1 MSQKKVFLVLCHS
14 GCLTASGSGT
24 AWAMK
29 FTPREK
35 VPYIPDLFWLKIHP
49 EQVPALS
56 DSDAS
61 EAVPLGKLVLNV
73 PVSE

>member
-1 MSQKKVFLVLCHS
+1 MSQEKIFLVLCHS

-24 AWAMK
+24 AWTMK

-35 VPYIPDLFWLKIHP
+35 VPYIRDLFWLKIHP
-49 EQVPALS
+49 ENISALS

-73 PVSE
+73 PMSE